1 MSLESLVEKYPSVI
15 LDILLYFSEYEIV
28 NNSIIYRTVW
38 GFCLFFKEKNS
49 LVDMPQPQDV
59 SAICEALV
67 QNQKMSLIGR
77 KGPDGTDNQYSVGF
91 SGGKAPDQ
99 STDLLMLD
107 HSLKCL
113 ILGFPYI
120 YRSTKNF
127 VLPLEYTDRD
137 DLKQIGTCFIFGNYL
152 VTAKHCLEGAKTIS
166 IRGISVE
173 ILEKCNFLVSENDL
187 MDLAVAKLPASLGS
201 TISYY
206 DQPSVLDSVIT
217 LGYPRIP
224 GYHNFLAVENATVSA
239 RFTATRGAVA
249 AMAIDFWI
257 KEKLVLITARIKG
270 GNSGGPLIRH
280 DGSLVGVSVNLP
292 VGEGDYDDLGYGVA
306 IPSQFIIEIA
316 NENNSKPINGGFSFI
331 EFNE

>member
-15 LDILLYFSEYEIV
+15 LDILFYFSEYEIKNDV
-28 NNSIIYRTVW
+28 IFYRTVMN
-38 GFCLFFKEKNS
+38 FCSFFKKKHS
-49 LVDMPQPQDV
+49 LIDIPQPRDV
-59 SAICEALV
+59 SAVCEALV
-67 QNQKMSLIGR
+67 HHQKITLISR
-77 KGPDGTDNQYSVGF
+77 NGPDGINNQYNVSF
-91 SGGKAPDQ
+91 SRGKAPDQ
-99 STDLLMLD
+99 PEELLRLD

-127 VLPLEYTDRD
+127 VLPLEHIDRD
-137 DLKQIGTCFIFGNYL
+137 DLRQIGTCFIFGNYL

-173 ILEKCNFLVSENDL
+173 ILENCNFLVSENDF
-187 MDLAVAKLPASLGS
+187 MDLAVAKLPASLSS

-206 DQPSVLDSVIT
+206 DQPSVLDRVIT

-239 RFTATRGAVA
+239 RFTATTGAVA
-249 AMAIDFWI
+249 AMATDFWI

-292 VGEGDYDDLGYGVA
+292 IGEGDYDDLGYGVA
-306 IPSQFIIEIA
+306 ISSQFINEIA
-316 NENNSKPINGGFSFI
+316 SGKNSKTINGGFSFL
-331 EFNE
+331 EFKE

>member
-28 NNSIIYRTVW
+28 NNSIIHRTVW

-99 STDLLMLD
+99 PTDLLRLD

-120 YRSTKNF
+120 YRSTKDF
-127 VLPLEYTDRD
+127 VLPLEHTDRD
-137 DLKQIGTCFIFGNYL
+137 GRVQIGTCFIFHNYL

-166 IRGISVE
+166 IRGISVKL
-173 ILEKCNFLVSENDL
+173 LEKCNFLVSENDL

-239 RFTATRGAVA
+239 RFTATTGAVA
-249 AMAIDFWI
+249 AMATDFWI

>member
-1 MSLESLVEKYPSVI
+1 MSIESLVDQYPSVI
-15 LDILLYFSEYEIV
+15 LDILFYFSEYEIK
-28 NNSIIYRTVW
+28 NDKAFHPTVMD
-38 GFCLFFKEKNS
+38 FCSFFGKKNS
-49 LVDMPQPQDV
+49 LDHIPQPQDV

-67 QNQKMSLIGR
+67 HHQKMSLIGR
-77 KGPDGTDNQYSVGF
+77 NGIDGSNNQYYVCF
-91 SGGKAPDQ
+91 SKGEAPDPEV
-99 STDLLMLD
+99 LPMFD

-113 ILGFPYI
+113 VLGFPYI

-127 VLPLEYTDRD
+127 VLPLEHIDRD
-137 DLKQIGTCFIFGNYL
+137 GKIQIGTCFIFGNYL

-187 MDLAVAKLPASLGS
+187 MDLAVATLPVSLGS

-206 DQPSVLDSVIT
+206 DQPSVLDRVIT
-217 LGYPRIP
+217 LGYPKIP
-224 GYHNFLAVENATVSA
+224 GYHNFLTVENATVSA
-239 RFTATRGAVA
+239 RYTATTGAIA
-249 AMAIDFWI
+249 AMATDFWI

-280 DGSLVGVSVNLP
+280 DGCLVGVSVNLP

-316 NENNSKPINGGFSFI
+316 NGNNSKPINGDFSFL
-331 EFNE
+331 EFKE

>member
-1 MSLESLVEKYPSVI
+1 MEKYPSVI
-15 LDILLYFSEYEIV
+15 LDILIYFSEYEIK
-28 NNSIIYRTVW
+28 NNTIFFRKVVD
-38 GFCLFFKEKNS
+38 FCSFFKEKNS

-67 QNQKMSLIGR
+67 QNQKMSLVGR
-77 KGPDGTDNQYSVGF
+77 KGLDGIDNQYSVRF
-91 SGGKAPDQ
+91 SGGKVPDQ
-99 STDLLMLD
+99 PTDLLRLD

-127 VLPLEYTDRD
+127 VLPLEHTDRD
-137 DLKQIGTCFIFGNYL
+137 GRIQIGTCFIFNNYL

-187 MDLAVAKLPASLGS
+187 MDLAVATLSVSLGS

-206 DQPSVLDSVIT
+206 DQPSVLDRVLT

-239 RFTATRGAVA
+239 RYTATTGAVA
-249 AMAIDFWI
+249 AMATDFWI
-257 KEKLVLITARIKG
+257 REKLVLITARIKG

-316 NENNSKPINGGFSFI
+316 NGNNSKPINEGFSFI